1 MDASSGPCGQGFK
14 LYLEEAMTARPVRL
28 EHDAPLSSASSDAA
42 GLTRSGATRIDGI
55 DALRGLVIILMVLDH
70 VRDFFHVT
78 AFTADPMGLDSGDP
92 ALFLTRWVTHL
103 CAPTFV
109 FLAGASVWLQKANGK
124 APADLSRFLLTR
136 GLWLIVLEFTLVGL
150 GFNFGWWIFAQVIWA
165 IGFAMIILAGLHW
178 LPRNVVLAIGG
189 AIIVGHLTLNAIPP
203 SAFGSFEMLWRMAAV
218 RGPMPTD
225 AGLLLV
231 AYPAIQWTGILLV
244 GYGLAGFLTNGGGLR
259 RERVMLFA
267 ATFLT
272 LFAIG
277 RAFNLP
283 GFDTV
288 PWSTQESPLWS
299 FFSLISAN
307 KYPPSPA
314 YVLLTLGLA
323 FVLLLILDRLRGPV
337 AAVLLTFGR
346 TPLFTYLLHVWIAH
360 ALALVVGI
368 AAGFPPSAFTNMIT
382 DPGRLI
388 ELAWGYC
395 LPWVYAAWVA
405 VLVILYPM
413 SRWFEGVKR
422 RRRDWWL
429 GYL

>member
-1 MDASSGPCGQGFK
+1 
-14 LYLEEAMTARPVRL
+14 MTAQLGGPERN
-28 EHDAPLSSASSDAA
+28 APLSSVPSLTA
-42 GLTRSGATRIDGI
+42 GFTRSGVPRIDGI
-55 DALRGLVIILMVLDH
+55 DALRGLVIVLMVLDH
-70 VRDFFHVT
+70 VRDFFHAT
-78 AFTADPMGLDSGDP
+78 AFTADPMGLDSGNP

-136 GLWLIVLEFTLVGL
+136 GLWLIALEFTLVGL

-165 IGFAMIILAGLHW
+165 IGFAMIMLAGLHW
-178 LPRNVVLAIGG
+178 LPRNVVLAVGV
-189 AIIVGHLTLNAIPP
+189 AIIVGHLTLNAVPP

-244 GYGLAGFLTNGGGLR
+244 GFGLAGFLTNAGGLR
-259 RERVMLFA
+259 RGRVTLFA

-272 LFAIG
+272 LFAVG
-277 RAFNLP
+277 RGFNLT

-288 PWSTQESPLWS
+288 PWTTQGSPLWS

-323 FVLLLILDRLRGPV
+323 FVLLLILDRVRNPV
-337 AAVLLTFGR
+337 VGVLLTFGR
-346 TPLFTYLLHVWIAH
+346 TPLFTYLWHVWIAH

-368 AAGFPPSAFTNMIT
+368 AAGFPPSAFTSMIT
-382 DPGRLI
+382 DPSRLT
-388 ELAWGYC
+388 ELSWGYG
-395 LPWVYAAWVA
+395 LPWVYAAWGA